1 MPHQPMPSTM
11 VCMKTTLDSIPTVIV
26 GIEHSEPAR
35 DALALAG
42 TLARALGARLIL
54 ASVYL
59 VEPRR
64 GASGAYARALEAEA
78 EAALEWAAGPLG
90 GVPHVECRTI
100 ASPSVAQG
108 LQELAEAEGALTIV
122 VGPSQRGRLGR
133 LFPGSVGQRLLHGAP
148 CPVAIAPRG
157 HWSNPRTGIR
167 SIGVGYVPVPD
178 GWSALRAACAL
189 AGRLGATLQVL
200 SVAEPPAA
208 AASIPYGWGYAD
220 VETTSRDALVQ
231 DLRRALDEAGEAVAA
246 TGDVVEGYADDELA
260 RLSEAVDLL
269 ICGSRG
275 YGPVDSVLLGSVSTS
290 LLRKA
295 SCPILVIPRGADD
308 SFRSLAGFPQPY
320 PRRIADQL
328 A

>member
-1 MPHQPMPSTM
+1 MPHQPMLTTM
-11 VCMKTTLDSIPTVIV
+11 ACMSKTTLDSIPTVIV
-26 GIEHSEPAR
+26 GIERSERSR
-35 DALALAG
+35 DALALAR
-42 TLARALGARLIL
+42 TLARALGARLML

-59 VEPRR
+59 VEPGRR

-78 EAALEWAAGPLG
+78 QATLEWAAGPLG
-90 GVPHVECRTI
+90 DVPHVECRTI
-100 ASPSVAQG
+100 PSLSVAQG
-108 LQELAEAEGALTIV
+108 LQELADAEDALTIV
-122 VGPSQRGRLGR
+122 VGPSHRGRLGR
-133 LFPGSVGQRLLHGAP
+133 LCPGSVGQRLLHGAP

-157 HWSNPRTGIR
+157 HWSSPHTSIR
-167 SIGVGYVPVPD
+167 CIGVGYVPVPD

-220 VETTSRDALVQ
+220 VETTSRDALVR
-231 DLRRALDEAGEAVAA
+231 DLRRALDEAAEAVAA
-246 TGDVVEGYADDELA
+246 TGEVVEGYADDELA
-260 RLSEAVDLL
+260 RLSDAVDLL

-295 SCPILVIPRGADD
+295 SCPLLVIPRGADD
-308 SFRSLAGFPQPY
+308 SFRSLGKAV
-320 PRRIADQL
+320 A
-328 A
+328 AVAS

>member
-1 MPHQPMPSTM
+1 MPHQPMLTTM
-11 VCMKTTLDSIPTVIV
+11 ACMSKTTLDSIPTVIV
-26 GIEHSEPAR
+26 GIEHSERSR
-35 DALALAG
+35 DALALAR
-42 TLARALGARLIL
+42 TLARALGARLML

-59 VEPRR
+59 VEPR

-78 EAALEWAAGPLG
+78 QATLEWAAGPLG
-90 GVPHVECRTI
+90 DVPHVECRTI
-100 ASPSVAQG
+100 PSLSVAQG
-108 LQELAEAEGALTIV
+108 LQELADAEDALTIV
-122 VGPSQRGRLGR
+122 VGPSHRGRLGR
-133 LFPGSVGQRLLHGAP
+133 LCPGSVGQRLLHGAP

-157 HWSNPRTGIR
+157 HWSNPRTSIR
-167 SIGVGYVPVPD
+167 CIGVGYVPVPD

-220 VETTSRDALVQ
+220 VETTSRDALVR
-231 DLRRALDEAGEAVAA
+231 DLRRALDEAAEAVAA
-246 TGDVVEGYADDELA
+246 TGEVVEGYADDELA
-260 RLSEAVDLL
+260 RLSDAVDLL

-295 SCPILVIPRGADD
+295 SCPLLVIPRGADD
-308 SFRSLAGFPQPY
+308 SFRSLGKAV
-320 PRRIADQL
+320 A
-328 A
+328 AVAS